1 MREELTAR
9 QRELLTYL
17 DRELKRHGRIPS
29 LRSAVLTSESVTPPF
44 SKCSRRWRTRAT
56 FAGGSIQPYRP
67 FAESCGRIPG
77 RTPVERDS
85 DHRRIAAG
93 LPIYAQQ
100 EWAGTVV
107 VDVTMYAKPDLFALR
122 IKGDSM
128 REAGILDGDLVICE
142 PRQFAEDGEIVVAL
156 IHSESATVK
165 RFYLHRSQIELRPA
179 NKKFKP
185 TYFRFDEILIQGK
198 SLGCNAA
205 RKASSIHKDMGE

>member
-29 LRSAVLTSESVTPPF
+29 LRSAGADLGISHAAVLQMLKTLEDKGYVRREGPYSRIVHLLNRAGESQAEHR
-44 SKCSRRWRTRAT
+44 SR
-56 FAGGSIQPYRP
+56 
-67 FAESCGRIPG
+67 EIPIIG
-77 RTPVERDS
+77 
-85 DHRRIAAG
+85 RIAAG

-107 VDVTMYAKPDLFALR
+107 VDAAMYTKPDLFALR

-165 RFYLHRSQIELRPA
+165 RFYLQRSQIELRPA

-198 SLGCNAA
+198 VIGVQRGPESV
-205 RKASSIHKDMGE
+205 IHS